1 MIKLHLFDTTPF
13 FDTPYQLLGW
23 VGWFILAALIIWVV
37 RQNLSSSR
45 SQHFWVTFL
54 LFVFATILTASFI
67 GIELPIKS
75 ALPLATVPSESTVPV
90 VMVFSAFPFLLAG
103 GLLGVWPAA
112 ILGFISGT
120 VSALWNTHT
129 IFTPLES
136 AAVSVLLA
144 LAIRQDYRTRFF
156 EFLRHPFGAAL
167 VVSLLSF
174 PLYLLSTFFGTNG
187 TMAVRLDFSFTRSWV
202 LVLTNGIPL
211 LVAGLLGEIIQVRK
225 WRGWIQ
231 PDALRPSPM
240 EESLQ
245 SRILYTSVPIVLVLL
260 LGLMMADWIVA
271 GKAAQEILVDQLEN
285 SAAIA
290 ADNIPSLI
298 ETGQNLTLSI
308 ADSELPLNNP
318 DKLQKILKTKIR
330 ELPFFNQIHVFD
342 LTGSPLISYPDEES
356 DSFHATAEEENGIQ
370 LALNGVQVQHY
381 VIAPYP
387 GETSAMIS
395 FIASIPDEYG
405 LAKGVVLARTNL
417 TINLFSQPA
426 LLALESIAGAGGQGA
441 ILDETNR
448 ILYHTNPKLVM
459 SVYSG
464 EIPQRSGYFEDP
476 GTTGTRSM
484 NYAKVDEE
492 TGWKVI
498 LTMPAKYSQQLALRI
513 AIPLLVISLTVSVLA
528 FLLLRYLM
536 KSLTTSLV
544 RLADRA
550 DGIARG
556 ELTSPIEDMGVDEI
570 GRLASAFEQ
579 MRVSLKNRLDEMDT
593 LLRVSQGM
601 ASDLNLEASS
611 SLLLE
616 ALLKYGADGAS
627 LVLVQNDQHSG
638 TREFQSF
645 RTGEE
650 MEEYAYLD
658 QLLLDQVKEE
668 NLLIIPSK
676 ARIRRLGIPRGMEV
690 PSALAAILLKSDD
703 HDVAYFWLVYNQPH
717 QFNDAEIRFLNT
729 LAGQA
734 LLAITNSILYMNA
747 EVGKKRLESVLA
759 STPEPVMVA
768 GEQGQL
774 LISNEAAVQL
784 RELVNA
790 FQTDEEFEGEIV
802 SQILREFILATPL
815 GETREEEKE
824 LENGRVYVVSVS
836 PVEVEKFQ
844 VGRVCVLRD
853 VTDYKQLE
861 KKKSEYVST
870 VSHDLKAPMSLIRGY
885 ASMLPMVG
893 DLNEQQREY
902 LSKIMEG
909 IEDISS
915 MADDLLDLRRIDS
928 EDLIDLQKVSPA
940 ELLAKVVEEMQP
952 QIMNRK
958 IQVMPEL
965 TLAQD
970 LTVEVDRTLI
980 HRALYNLLEN
990 AIKFSPIGG
999 QINLR
1004 LQANPNHV
1012 VFVIQDHGPGIAPLD
1027 LPDLFNRVKRVT
1039 TRDGKT
1045 VKDSGLGLSIVRS
1058 IAERHQGKVWAE
1070 SQLGKGSTFYLEI
1083 PLRQVRK
1090 I

>member
-13 FDTPYQLLGW
+13 FDTPFQLLGW
-23 VGWFILAALIIWVV
+23 VGWFLISALIIWVI
-37 RQNLSSSR
+37 RQNLSTSR
-45 SQHFWVTFL
+45 SQRFWGTFL
-54 LFVFATILTASFI
+54 LFVFATILSTSFI
-67 GIELPIKS
+67 GIELPIKTT
-75 ALPLATVPSESTVPV
+75 LPLTTVPSESTVPV
-90 VMVFSAFPFLLAG
+90 VMVFSAFPLLLAG

-144 LAIRQDYRTRFF
+144 LALRQDYRTRFF
-156 EFLRHPFGAAL
+156 EFLRRPLGATL
-167 VVSLLSF
+167 VVSILTF
-174 PLYLLSTFFGTNG
+174 PLFLLTTFFGTNG
-187 TMAVRLDFSFTRSWV
+187 TMAVRLDYSFTRSWV

-211 LVAGLLGEIIQVRK
+211 LIAGLLGEIFRLRK

-231 PDALRPSPM
+231 IEELRPSPI

-245 SRILYTSVPIVLVLL
+245 SRILYTSVPIVLVFL

-271 GKAAQEILVDQLEN
+271 GKAAQEILVDQLES

-290 ADNIPSLI
+290 ADNIPSMI

-308 ADSELPLNNP
+308 AESDLPLNNP
-318 DKLQKILKTKIR
+318 DKVQKFLKTKIR

-356 DSFHATAEEENGIQ
+356 DSFHATAEEETGIQ

-405 LAKGVVLARTNL
+405 LPKGVILARTNL

-426 LLALESIAGAGGQGA
+426 LLALESIARAGGQGA
-441 ILDETNR
+441 ILDETNH
-448 ILYHTNPKLVM
+448 ILFHTNPKLVM

-484 NYAKVDEE
+484 NYAKVEEE

-513 AIPLLVISLTVSVLA
+513 AIPLLVISLTISILA

-536 KSLTTSLV
+536 KSLTTSLA

-556 ELTSPIEDMGVDEI
+556 ELNSPIEDMGVDEI

-627 LVLVQNDQHSG
+627 LVLVQNDLHSG
-638 TREFQSF
+638 IRDFQSF

-650 MEEYAYLD
+650 MEEFAYLD

-703 HDVAYFWLVYNQPH
+703 HDVAYFWIVYNQPH
-717 QFNDAEIRFLNT
+717 QFNDAEIRFFNT

-768 GEQGQL
+768 GDQGQL
-774 LISNEAAVQL
+774 LIANEAAVQL
-784 RELVNA
+784 RELVNS
-790 FQTDEEFEGEIV
+790 FQTNGEFEGEIV

-824 LENGRVYVVSVS
+824 LENGRIYVVSVS

-893 DLNEQQREY
+893 ELSEQQREY

-915 MADDLLDLRRIDS
+915 MADDLLDLRRIDT
-928 EDLIDLQKVSPA
+928 EDLIDVQKVSPA
-940 ELLAKVVEEMQP
+940 DLLAKVVEEMQP

-965 TLAQD
+965 TLAQEV
-970 LTVEVDRTLI
+970 TVEVDRTLI

-1004 LQANPNHV
+1004 LQADSNHV

-1083 PLRQVRK
+1083 PLRQLRK
-1090 I
+1090 A